1 MDSGGP
7 VSLSDGLEVYFKI
20 HMFNSS
26 AAGVVQCL
34 TSNASLRIHE
44 DRIGKLVPEAGYRM
58 WKLVPEAGYRIWKLV
73 PEAGYPGAWEIP
85 LSMVPSMDEQCIG
98 VRSSEV
104 SGIVDCSTSS
114 QRRCTPTPQP
124 PISAISSSHP
134 FSPVRSFGVKNAW
147 SCTSTTPIRL
157 HSIIPLLLH
166 RKASQ

>member
-1 MDSGGP
+1 MMDSGGP

-44 DRIGKLVPEAGYRM
+44 DRIGKLVPEAGYR
-58 WKLVPEAGYRIWKLV
+58 IWKLV

-98 VRSSEV
+98 VQSSDV
-104 SGIVDCSTSS
+104 SGIVDCFTSP

-124 PISAISSSHP
+124 PIPAISSSHP
-134 FSPVRSFGVKNAW
+134 FLPVRSSGVKNAW

-157 HSIIPLLLH
+157 HSIIPLLFH